1 MLAVAVSVAAIILL
15 QMAYH
20 KDEGD
25 DDSEDDYANEFDADV
40 DEYFKR
46 DFKNRAARGIEVIF
60 L

>member
-1 MLAVAVSVAAIILL
+1 
-15 QMAYH
+15 MAFH

-25 DDSEDDYANEFDADV
+25 DDLEDDYANECDADS

-46 DFKNRAARGIEVIF
+46 DFKNRAARGIEVIC